1 MSQHYSLLIEWS
13 DEDTVFLVRLP
24 EWENAGAVLGPATH
38 GDTYQEAV
46 SNGQEA
52 LETLIGSWQD
62 LGWELPTPRVYAAT
76 A

>member
-1 MSQHYSLLIEWS
+1 MNHHYSLLIEWS
-13 DEDTVFLVRLP
+13 DEDSAFLVRLP
-24 EWENAGAVLGPATH
+24 EWETTGSVLGPVTH
-38 GDTYQEAV
+38 GATYQEAV

-62 LGWELPTPRVYAAT
+62 LGWELPTPRIYAAT